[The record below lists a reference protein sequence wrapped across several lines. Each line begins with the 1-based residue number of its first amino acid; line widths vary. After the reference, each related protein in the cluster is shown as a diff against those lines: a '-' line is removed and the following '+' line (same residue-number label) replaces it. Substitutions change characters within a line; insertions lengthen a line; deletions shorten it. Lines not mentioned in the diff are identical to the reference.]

1 MLRNIIPYEILIKK
15 SLSFI
20 PSNEQA
26 IYIENEYDEEVNA
39 YIRKHYESI
48 KHAFHMRRIDFCYFP
63 FRTSEQASTL
73 LAHYNPYTLGKL
85 KTNCNFSTKEFVGT
99 IFDGKVPGD
108 LKPSII
114 IYNKYK
120 STQKDA
126 YFLAIE
132 FDKNVLE
139 EKEARRPLWQKL
151 LGMGR
156 KPHLAWESMY
166 DEMAC
171 YLSGVLLNTHEIDN
185 GKCYY
190 SHVNWYDDA
199 YWSDLKEHGE
209 LIAEIDLRIH
219 QLQERG
225 VDSLILKK
233 ILNNIVDDSRPL
245 SRVTI
250 TKDLRIILND
260 YGEMEIR
267 MEPINKAIFLLF
279 LRHEEGIRI
288 KELCNYRSELESLYT
303 RLSHD
308 DREKRQESMD
318 KILNPTNNSINEKI
332 SRVRQAFIARFED
345 DLASNYYIKGPR
357 GEAKG
362 ICIDRTMV
370 TWE

>member
-1 MLRNIIPYEILIKK
+1 MMQNIIPYEILIKK
-15 SLSFI
+15 PLSFM

-120 STQKDA
+120 STQEDA

-233 ILNNIVDDSRPL
+233 ILNNIVDDNRPL
-245 SRVTI
+245 SKVTI

-279 LRHEEGIRI
+279 LKHEEGIRI

-308 DREKRQESMD
+308 DREKRQECID
-318 KILNPTNNSINEKI
+318 KIIDPTNNSINEKI
-332 SRVRQAFIARFED
+332 SRVCQAFIARFED